1 MVKKVRKQAV
11 VERVLPE
18 QIKESAQQL
27 WDAGRGAITRAHQ
40 EGNRVFEAL
49 VREGESIRATIK
61 SKTRSVADVGDVAT
75 RATDTW
81 DRIEQVFEKR
91 VARALATLGVPTRA
105 ELTQLNRR
113 LDAVDLAIGKLS
125 GKQVAKPVATVAT
138 APTRKAAA
146 KGAPK
151 AAAATR
157 RRAAAKKTPV

>member
-61 SKTRSVADVGDVAT
+61 SKTRSVADVGEVAT

-125 GKQVAKPVATVAT
+125 GKPAAKPAAGAAT
-138 APTRKAAA
+138 PTRKAAA
-146 KGAPK
+146 KAAPK

-157 RRAAAKKTPV
+157 RRAAVKKTPV

>member
-1 MVKKVRKQAV
+1 MVKKVRKQAA

-61 SKTRSVADVGDVAT
+61 SKTRSVADVGEVAT

-125 GKQVAKPVATVAT
+125 GKPAAKPAAGAAT
-138 APTRKAAA
+138 PTRKAAA
-146 KGAPK
+146 KAAPK

-157 RRAAAKKTPV
+157 RRAAVKKTPV

>member
-125 GKQVAKPVATVAT
+125 GKPAAKPAAGAAT
-138 APTRKAAA
+138 PTRKAAA
-146 KGAPK
+146 KAAPK

-157 RRAAAKKTPV
+157 RRAAVKKTPV